1 MSRLRLPCRSTLIC
15 EMLGLCAI
23 FLFVSCDRSDPHA
36 PPAVSGSVRSR
47 QPEESPRVF
56 TSPLAGSWY
65 PADKQE
71 LTDQID
77 TYLLTVS
84 GERLKD
90 VCALI
95 LPHAGYRW
103 SGPTAAH
110 AVGQLQPQ
118 SFQRVLVIGP
128 SHRVPMPNVASVP
141 DFTHYA
147 TPLGRVPLDRP
158 FMAQLRKHPEF
169 QNIPSAH
176 EQEHSVQIELPMLQ
190 RVLGD
195 FLFVPIVV
203 GELDLPTLRRMGSIL
218 GELVDSK
225 TLVVASSDFTHYG
238 ANFQYV
244 PFTDDVPDKL
254 KNLDD
259 GAIELLCNKDVAG
272 WFDYIKKTEATI
284 CGRYAIGVLL
294 SMLPAEAKVHQLHY
308 DTSGRMLG
316 DYSSSVSYS
325 ALAVTGKW
333 PRSEWIAP
341 AEETPRLSADEQQRL
356 LGLARGTLTYAL
368 EHREMPAAQ
377 QLGVDITPAMEQI
390 AGAFV
395 TLVKHGQLRGCVGQV
410 IPDQPLYE
418 TVMRHAIHAGLNDRR
433 FPPVKASELDD
444 IEFEVS
450 VLTPPRRVASPS
462 EITIGVH
469 GIILNKSGC
478 SSLFLPQV
486 APQQGWD
493 LETTLAQLSQKAGL
507 PPDAW
512 RSGSSFEVFE
522 AIVFGEHK

>member
-1 MSRLRLPCRSTLIC
+1 
-15 EMLGLCAI
+15 
-23 FLFVSCDRSDPHA
+23 
-36 PPAVSGSVRSR
+36 
-47 QPEESPRVF
+47 
-56 TSPLAGSWY
+56 
-65 PADKQE
+65 
-71 LTDQID
+71 
-77 TYLLTVS
+77 
-84 GERLKD
+84 
-90 VCALI
+90 
-95 LPHAGYRW
+95 
-103 SGPTAAH
+103 
-110 AVGQLQPQ
+110 
-118 SFQRVLVIGP
+118 
-128 SHRVPMPNVASVP
+128 
-141 DFTHYA
+141 
-147 TPLGRVPLDRP
+147 
-158 FMAQLRKHPEF
+158 MAQLRKHPEF

-176 EQEHSVQIELPMLQ
+176 EREHSVQIELPMLQ

-341 AEETPRLSADEQQRL
+341 CRRNSSAECR
-356 LGLARGTLTYAL
+356 
-368 EHREMPAAQ
+368 
-377 QLGVDITPAMEQI
+377 
-390 AGAFV
+390 
-395 TLVKHGQLRGCVGQV
+395 
-410 IPDQPLYE
+410 
-418 TVMRHAIHAGLNDRR
+418 
-433 FPPVKASELDD
+433 
-444 IEFEVS
+444 
-450 VLTPPRRVASPS
+450 
-462 EITIGVH
+462 
-469 GIILNKSGC
+469 
-478 SSLFLPQV
+478 
-486 APQQGWD
+486 
-493 LETTLAQLSQKAGL
+493 
-507 PPDAW
+507 
-512 RSGSSFEVFE
+512 
-522 AIVFGEHK
+522 